1 MAVTNKDICKTCE
14 DLQQY
19 SPDFVAN
26 GVTDEMCSN
35 LESNTGLMNNGRE
48 NCTDLHN
55 ANDCLIGG
63 IAEKATS
70 YNPCDPN
77 KMIEDLA
84 KNTMHVI
91 DMLICS
97 DCGQWKQ
104 IELLWN
110 AINDLL
116 GKYDDL
122 LALIK
127 ALQQSVSQ
135 IQQRIQQLQNSID
148 DLDGRVDTNTTN
160 ISNATTNL
168 NSTMTA
174 LKKILEN
181 LHTSGAWSTTGDNV
195 LNGSLNS
202 GRNLATG
209 NINVFG
215 GSTDGNSYIRTN
227 NGKTENDLAGGI

>member
-14 DLQQY
+14 DLQQH

-97 DCGQWKQ
+97 DCGQWNEIKKIWDEIQ
-104 IELLWN
+104 KIWDAIEE
-110 AINDLL
+110 
-116 GKYDDL
+116 
-122 LALIK
+122 
-127 ALQQSVSQ
+127 
-135 IQQRIQQLQNSID
+135 LQNGMSD
-148 DLDGRVDTNTTN
+148 Q
-160 ISNATTNL
+160 NANMNKML
-168 NSTMTA
+168 SA
-174 LKKILEN
+174 VEKILQN
-181 LHTSGAWSTTGDNV
+181 LKNSGAWTVPES
-195 LNGSLNS
+195 GSIWDGS
-202 GRNLATG
+202 MTADRNIATG

-215 GSTDGNSYIRTN
+215 GTPDGSTFIRTSN
-227 NGKTENDLAGGI
+227 TSTENDLAGGI

>member
-14 DLQQY
+14 DLQQH

-26 GVTDEMCSN
+26 GLTDEMCSN
-35 LESNTGLMNNGRE
+35 LESNTGLMNKGRE

-97 DCGQWKQ
+97 DCGQWNEIKKIWDEIQ
-104 IELLWN
+104 KIWDAIEE
-110 AINDLL
+110 
-116 GKYDDL
+116 
-122 LALIK
+122 
-127 ALQQSVSQ
+127 
-135 IQQRIQQLQNSID
+135 LQNGMSD
-148 DLDGRVDTNTTN
+148 Q
-160 ISNATTNL
+160 NANMNKML
-168 NSTMTA
+168 SAVEKILQN
-174 LKKILEN
+174 LKK
-181 LHTSGAWSTTGDNV
+181 SGAWTVPES
-195 LNGSLNS
+195 GSIWDGS
-202 GRNLATG
+202 MTADRNIATG

-215 GSTDGNSYIRTN
+215 GTPDGSTFIRTN
-227 NGKTENDLAGGI
+227 NTSTENDLAGGI

>member
-14 DLQQY
+14 DLQQH

-26 GVTDEMCSN
+26 GLTDEMCSN
-35 LESNTGLMNNGRE
+35 LESNTGLMNKGRE

-97 DCGQWKQ
+97 DCGQWNEIKKIWDEIQ
-104 IELLWN
+104 KIWDAIEE
-110 AINDLL
+110 
-116 GKYDDL
+116 
-122 LALIK
+122 
-127 ALQQSVSQ
+127 
-135 IQQRIQQLQNSID
+135 LQNGMSD
-148 DLDGRVDTNTTN
+148 QNAN
-160 ISNATTNL
+160 INKMLSAVEKILQN
-168 NSTMTA
+168 
-174 LKKILEN
+174 LKK
-181 LHTSGAWSTTGDNV
+181 SGAWTVPES
-195 LNGSLNS
+195 GSIWDGS
-202 GRNLATG
+202 MTADRNIATG

-215 GSTDGNSYIRTN
+215 GTPDGSTFIRTN
-227 NGKTENDLAGGI
+227 NTSTENDLAGGI

>member
-14 DLQQY
+14 DLQQH
-19 SPDFVAN
+19 SPNFVAN

-35 LESNTGLMNNGRE
+35 LESNTGLMNKGRE

-97 DCGQWKQ
+97 DCGQWNEIKKIWDEIQ
-104 IELLWN
+104 KIWDAIEE
-110 AINDLL
+110 
-116 GKYDDL
+116 
-122 LALIK
+122 
-127 ALQQSVSQ
+127 
-135 IQQRIQQLQNSID
+135 LQNGMSD
-148 DLDGRVDTNTTN
+148 QNAN
-160 ISNATTNL
+160 INKMLSAVE
-168 NSTMTA
+168 
-174 LKKILEN
+174 KILQN
-181 LHTSGAWSTTGDNV
+181 LKNSGAWTVPES
-195 LNGSLNS
+195 GSIWDGS
-202 GRNLATG
+202 MTADRNIATG

-215 GSTDGNSYIRTN
+215 GTPDGSTFIRTN
-227 NGKTENDLAGGI
+227 NTSTENDLAGGI

>member
-14 DLQQY
+14 DLQQH

-97 DCGQWKQ
+97 DCGQWNEIKKIWDEIQ
-104 IELLWN
+104 KIWDAIEE
-110 AINDLL
+110 
-116 GKYDDL
+116 
-122 LALIK
+122 
-127 ALQQSVSQ
+127 
-135 IQQRIQQLQNSID
+135 LQNGMSD
-148 DLDGRVDTNTTN
+148 QNAN
-160 ISNATTNL
+160 INKMLNAVE
-168 NSTMTA
+168 
-174 LKKILEN
+174 KILQN
-181 LHTSGAWSTTGDNV
+181 LKNSGAWTVPES
-195 LNGSLNS
+195 GSIWDGS
-202 GRNLATG
+202 MTADRNIATG

-215 GSTDGNSYIRTN
+215 GTPDGSTFIRTN
-227 NGKTENDLAGGI
+227 NTSTENDLAGGI

>member
-19 SPDFVAN
+19 SPNFVAN
-26 GVTDEMCSN
+26 GLTDEMCSN
-35 LESNTGLMNNGRE
+35 LESNTGLMNKGRE

-97 DCGQWKQ
+97 DCGQWNE
-104 IELLWN
+104 I
-110 AINDLL
+110 
-116 GKYDDL
+116 
-122 LALIK
+122 
-127 ALQQSVSQ
+127 
-135 IQQRIQQLQNSID
+135 
-148 DLDGRVDTNTTN
+148 
-160 ISNATTNL
+160 
-168 NSTMTA
+168 
-174 LKKILEN
+174 KKILDEIQKIWDEIQKIWDAIEELQNGMSGQNANMNKMLSAVEKILQN
-181 LHTSGAWSTTGDNV
+181 LKNSGAWTVPES
-195 LNGSLNS
+195 GSIWDGS
-202 GRNLATG
+202 MTADRNIATG

-215 GSTDGNSYIRTN
+215 GTPDGSTFIRTN
-227 NGKTENDLAGGI
+227 NTSTENDLAGGI

>member
-19 SPDFVAN
+19 SPDFVAI

-35 LESNTGLMNNGRE
+35 LESNTGLMNNGRK

-97 DCGQWKQ
+97 DCGQWNEIKKIWDEIQ
-104 IELLWN
+104 KIWDAIEE
-110 AINDLL
+110 
-116 GKYDDL
+116 
-122 LALIK
+122 
-127 ALQQSVSQ
+127 
-135 IQQRIQQLQNSID
+135 LQNVMS
-148 DLDGRVDTNTTN
+148 GQNAN
-160 ISNATTNL
+160 INKMLGAVE
-168 NSTMTA
+168 
-174 LKKILEN
+174 KILQN
-181 LHTSGAWSTTGDNV
+181 LKNSGAWTVPKS
-195 LNGSLNS
+195 GSIWDGS
-202 GRNLATG
+202 MTADRNIATG

-215 GSTDGNSYIRTN
+215 GTPDGSTFIRTN
-227 NGKTENDLAGGI
+227 NTSTENDLAGGI

>member
-70 YNPCDPN
+70 YNPCEPN

-97 DCGQWKQ
+97 DCGQWNEIKKIWDEIQ
-104 IELLWN
+104 KIWDAIEE
-110 AINDLL
+110 
-116 GKYDDL
+116 
-122 LALIK
+122 
-127 ALQQSVSQ
+127 
-135 IQQRIQQLQNSID
+135 LQNGMSD
-148 DLDGRVDTNTTN
+148 QNAN
-160 ISNATTNL
+160 INKMLNAVE
-168 NSTMTA
+168 
-174 LKKILEN
+174 KILQN
-181 LHTSGAWSTTGDNV
+181 LKNSGAWTVPES
-195 LNGSLNS
+195 GSIWDGS
-202 GRNLATG
+202 MTADRNIATG

-215 GSTDGNSYIRTN
+215 GTPDGSTFIRTN
-227 NGKTENDLAGGI
+227 NTSTENDLAGGI

>member
-19 SPDFVAN
+19 SPDFIAN

-35 LESNTGLMNNGRE
+35 LESNTGLMNKGRE

-84 KNTMHVI
+84 KNVMHVI

-97 DCGQWKQ
+97 DCGQWNEIKKIWDEIQ
-104 IELLWN
+104 KIWDAIEE
-110 AINDLL
+110 
-116 GKYDDL
+116 
-122 LALIK
+122 
-127 ALQQSVSQ
+127 
-135 IQQRIQQLQNSID
+135 LQNGMSD
-148 DLDGRVDTNTTN
+148 Q
-160 ISNATTNL
+160 NANMNKML
-168 NSTMTA
+168 SA
-174 LKKILEN
+174 VEKILQN
-181 LHTSGAWSTTGDNV
+181 LKNSGAWTVPES
-195 LNGSLNS
+195 GSIWDGS
-202 GRNLATG
+202 MTADRNIATG

-215 GSTDGNSYIRTN
+215 GTPDGSTFIRTN
-227 NGKTENDLAGGI
+227 NTSTENDLAGGI

>member
-19 SPDFVAN
+19 SPNFVAN

-35 LESNTGLMNNGRE
+35 LESNTGLMNKGRE

-70 YNPCDPN
+70 YNPCNPN

-97 DCGQWKQ
+97 NCGQWNEIKKIWDEIQ
-104 IELLWN
+104 KIWDEIQKILDAIEE
-110 AINDLL
+110 
-116 GKYDDL
+116 
-122 LALIK
+122 
-127 ALQQSVSQ
+127 
-135 IQQRIQQLQNSID
+135 LQNGMS
-148 DLDGRVDTNTTN
+148 GQ
-160 ISNATTNL
+160 NANMNKML
-168 NSTMTA
+168 SA
-174 LKKILEN
+174 VEKILQN
-181 LHTSGAWSTTGDNV
+181 LKNSGAWTVPES
-195 LNGSLNS
+195 GSIWDGS
-202 GRNLATG
+202 MTADRNIATG

-215 GSTDGNSYIRTN
+215 GTPDGSTFIRTN
-227 NGKTENDLAGGI
+227 NTSTENDLAGGI

>member
-14 DLQQY
+14 DLQQH

-97 DCGQWKQ
+97 DCGQWNEIKKIWDEIQ
-104 IELLWN
+104 KIWDAIEE
-110 AINDLL
+110 
-116 GKYDDL
+116 
-122 LALIK
+122 
-127 ALQQSVSQ
+127 
-135 IQQRIQQLQNSID
+135 LQNGMSD
-148 DLDGRVDTNTTN
+148 Q
-160 ISNATTNL
+160 NANMNKML
-168 NSTMTA
+168 SA
-174 LKKILEN
+174 VEKILQN
-181 LHTSGAWSTTGDNV
+181 LKNSGAWTVPES
-195 LNGSLNS
+195 GSIWDGS
-202 GRNLATG
+202 MTADRNIATG

-215 GSTDGNSYIRTN
+215 GTPDGSTFIRTN
-227 NGKTENDLAGGI
+227 NTSTENDLAGGI

>member
-1 MAVTNKDICKTCE
+1 MAVVDKDICKACE
-14 DLQQY
+14 DLQTY
-19 SPDFVAN
+19 APDFVIK

-35 LESNTGLMNNGRE
+35 LESNTGLMNKGRE

-97 DCGQWKQ
+97 DCGQWNEIKKIWDEIQ
-104 IELLWN
+104 KIWDAIEE
-110 AINDLL
+110 
-116 GKYDDL
+116 
-122 LALIK
+122 
-127 ALQQSVSQ
+127 
-135 IQQRIQQLQNSID
+135 LQNGMSD
-148 DLDGRVDTNTTN
+148 Q
-160 ISNATTNL
+160 NANMNKML
-168 NSTMTA
+168 SA
-174 LKKILEN
+174 VEKILQN
-181 LHTSGAWSTTGDNV
+181 LKNSGAWTVPES
-195 LNGSLNS
+195 GSIWDGS
-202 GRNLATG
+202 MTADRNIATG

-215 GSTDGNSYIRTN
+215 GTPDGSTFIRTN
-227 NGKTENDLAGGI
+227 NTSTENDLAGGI

>member
-70 YNPCDPN
+70 YNPCEPN

-97 DCGQWKQ
+97 DCGQWNEIKKIWDEIQ
-104 IELLWN
+104 KIWDAIEE
-110 AINDLL
+110 
-116 GKYDDL
+116 
-122 LALIK
+122 
-127 ALQQSVSQ
+127 
-135 IQQRIQQLQNSID
+135 LQNGMSD
-148 DLDGRVDTNTTN
+148 QNAN
-160 ISNATTNL
+160 INKMLSAVE
-168 NSTMTA
+168 
-174 LKKILEN
+174 KILQN
-181 LHTSGAWSTTGDNV
+181 LKNSGAWTVPES
-195 LNGSLNS
+195 GSIWDGS
-202 GRNLATG
+202 MTADRNIATG

-215 GSTDGNSYIRTN
+215 GTPDGSTFIRTN
-227 NGKTENDLAGGI
+227 NTSTENDLAGGI

>member
-14 DLQQY
+14 DLQQH

-26 GVTDEMCSN
+26 GVTDEMCAN
-35 LESNTGLMNNGRE
+35 LEANQGLMNKGRN

-97 DCGQWKQ
+97 DCGQWNEIKKIWDEIQ
-104 IELLWN
+104 KIWDAIEE
-110 AINDLL
+110 
-116 GKYDDL
+116 
-122 LALIK
+122 
-127 ALQQSVSQ
+127 
-135 IQQRIQQLQNSID
+135 LQNGMSD
-148 DLDGRVDTNTTN
+148 QNAN
-160 ISNATTNL
+160 INKMLNAVE
-168 NSTMTA
+168 
-174 LKKILEN
+174 KILQN
-181 LHTSGAWSTTGDNV
+181 LKNSGAWTVPES
-195 LNGSLNS
+195 GSIWDGS
-202 GRNLATG
+202 MTADRNIATG

-215 GSTDGNSYIRTN
+215 GTPDGSTFIRTN
-227 NGKTENDLAGGI
+227 NTSTENDLAGGI

>member
-1 MAVTNKDICKTCE
+1 MGVTNKDICKTCE
-14 DLQQY
+14 DLQQH

-97 DCGQWKQ
+97 DCGQWNEIKKIWDEIQ
-104 IELLWN
+104 KIWDAIEE
-110 AINDLL
+110 
-116 GKYDDL
+116 
-122 LALIK
+122 
-127 ALQQSVSQ
+127 
-135 IQQRIQQLQNSID
+135 LQNGMSD
-148 DLDGRVDTNTTN
+148 QNAN
-160 ISNATTNL
+160 INKMLSAVE
-168 NSTMTA
+168 
-174 LKKILEN
+174 KILQN
-181 LHTSGAWSTTGDNV
+181 LKNSGAWTVPES
-195 LNGSLNS
+195 GSIWDGS
-202 GRNLATG
+202 MTADRNIATG

-215 GSTDGNSYIRTN
+215 GTPDGSTFIRTN
-227 NGKTENDLAGGI
+227 NTSTENDLAGGI

>member
-19 SPDFVAN
+19 SPDFIAN

-35 LESNTGLMNNGRE
+35 LESNTGLMNKGRE

-84 KNTMHVI
+84 KNVMHVI

-97 DCGQWKQ
+97 DCGQWNEIKKIWDEIQ
-104 IELLWN
+104 KIWDAIEE
-110 AINDLL
+110 
-116 GKYDDL
+116 
-122 LALIK
+122 
-127 ALQQSVSQ
+127 
-135 IQQRIQQLQNSID
+135 LQNGMSD
-148 DLDGRVDTNTTN
+148 QNAN
-160 ISNATTNL
+160 INKMLSAVE
-168 NSTMTA
+168 
-174 LKKILEN
+174 KILQN
-181 LHTSGAWSTTGDNV
+181 LKNSGAWTVPES
-195 LNGSLNS
+195 GSIWDGS
-202 GRNLATG
+202 MTADRNIATG

-215 GSTDGNSYIRTN
+215 GTPDGSTFIRTN
-227 NGKTENDLAGGI
+227 NTSTENDLAGGI

>member
-14 DLQQY
+14 DLQQH

-97 DCGQWKQ
+97 DCGQWNEIKKIWDEIQ
-104 IELLWN
+104 KIWDAIEE
-110 AINDLL
+110 
-116 GKYDDL
+116 
-122 LALIK
+122 
-127 ALQQSVSQ
+127 
-135 IQQRIQQLQNSID
+135 LQNGMSD
-148 DLDGRVDTNTTN
+148 QNAN
-160 ISNATTNL
+160 INKMLSAVE
-168 NSTMTA
+168 
-174 LKKILEN
+174 KILQN
-181 LHTSGAWSTTGDNV
+181 LKNSGAWTVPES
-195 LNGSLNS
+195 GSIWDGS
-202 GRNLATG
+202 MTADRNIATG

-215 GSTDGNSYIRTN
+215 GTPDGSTFIRTN
-227 NGKTENDLAGGI
+227 NTSTENDLAGGI

>member
-19 SPDFVAN
+19 SPDFIAN
-26 GVTDEMCSN
+26 GVTDQMCAN
-35 LESNTGLMNNGRE
+35 LEANQGLMNKGRK

-97 DCGQWKQ
+97 DCGQWNEIKKIWDEIQ
-104 IELLWN
+104 KIWDAIEE
-110 AINDLL
+110 
-116 GKYDDL
+116 
-122 LALIK
+122 
-127 ALQQSVSQ
+127 
-135 IQQRIQQLQNSID
+135 LQNGMSD
-148 DLDGRVDTNTTN
+148 Q
-160 ISNATTNL
+160 NANMNKML
-168 NSTMTA
+168 SA
-174 LKKILEN
+174 VEKILQN
-181 LHTSGAWSTTGDNV
+181 LKNSGAWTVPES
-195 LNGSLNS
+195 GSIWDGS
-202 GRNLATG
+202 MTADRNIATG

-215 GSTDGNSYIRTN
+215 GTPDGSTFIRTN
-227 NGKTENDLAGGI
+227 NTSTENDLAGGI

>member
-19 SPDFVAN
+19 SPDFIAN
-26 GVTDEMCSN
+26 GITDEICSN
-35 LESNTGLMNNGRE
+35 LESNTGLMNKGRE

-97 DCGQWKQ
+97 DCGQWNEIKKIWDEIQ
-104 IELLWN
+104 KIWDAIEE
-110 AINDLL
+110 
-116 GKYDDL
+116 
-122 LALIK
+122 
-127 ALQQSVSQ
+127 
-135 IQQRIQQLQNSID
+135 LQNGMSD
-148 DLDGRVDTNTTN
+148 Q
-160 ISNATTNL
+160 NANMNKML
-168 NSTMTA
+168 SA
-174 LKKILEN
+174 VEKILQN
-181 LHTSGAWSTTGDNV
+181 LKNSGAWTVPES
-195 LNGSLNS
+195 GSIWDGS
-202 GRNLATG
+202 MTADRNIATG

-215 GSTDGNSYIRTN
+215 GTPDGSTFIRTN
-227 NGKTENDLAGGI
+227 NTSTENDLAGGI

>member
-14 DLQQY
+14 DLQQH

-26 GVTDEMCSN
+26 GVTDDMCSN

-97 DCGQWKQ
+97 DCGQWNEIKKIWDEIQ
-104 IELLWN
+104 KIWDAIEE
-110 AINDLL
+110 
-116 GKYDDL
+116 
-122 LALIK
+122 
-127 ALQQSVSQ
+127 
-135 IQQRIQQLQNSID
+135 LQNGMSD
-148 DLDGRVDTNTTN
+148 Q
-160 ISNATTNL
+160 NANMNKML
-168 NSTMTA
+168 SA
-174 LKKILEN
+174 VEKILQN
-181 LHTSGAWSTTGDNV
+181 LKNSGAWTVPES
-195 LNGSLNS
+195 GSIWDGS
-202 GRNLATG
+202 MTADRNIATG

-215 GSTDGNSYIRTN
+215 GTPDGSTFIRTN
-227 NGKTENDLAGGI
+227 NTSTENDLAGGI

>member
-35 LESNTGLMNNGRE
+35 LESNTGLMNKGRE

-97 DCGQWKQ
+97 DCGQWNEIKKIWDEIQ
-104 IELLWN
+104 KIWDAIEE
-110 AINDLL
+110 
-116 GKYDDL
+116 
-122 LALIK
+122 
-127 ALQQSVSQ
+127 
-135 IQQRIQQLQNSID
+135 LQNGMS
-148 DLDGRVDTNTTN
+148 GQ
-160 ISNATTNL
+160 NANMNKML
-168 NSTMTA
+168 SA
-174 LKKILEN
+174 VEKILQN
-181 LHTSGAWSTTGDNV
+181 LKNSGAWTVPES
-195 LNGSLNS
+195 GSIWDGS
-202 GRNLATG
+202 MTADRNIATG

-215 GSTDGNSYIRTN
+215 GTPDGSTFIRTN
-227 NGKTENDLAGGI
+227 NTSTENDLAGGI

>member
-19 SPDFVAN
+19 SPDFLAN

-35 LESNTGLMNNGRE
+35 LESNTGLMNKGRE

-70 YNPCDPN
+70 YNPCEPN

-97 DCGQWKQ
+97 DCGQWNEIKKIWDEIQ
-104 IELLWN
+104 KIWDAIEE
-110 AINDLL
+110 
-116 GKYDDL
+116 
-122 LALIK
+122 
-127 ALQQSVSQ
+127 
-135 IQQRIQQLQNSID
+135 LQNGMSD
-148 DLDGRVDTNTTN
+148 Q
-160 ISNATTNL
+160 NANMNKML
-168 NSTMTA
+168 SA
-174 LKKILEN
+174 VEKILQN
-181 LHTSGAWSTTGDNV
+181 LKNSGAWTVPES
-195 LNGSLNS
+195 GSIWDGS
-202 GRNLATG
+202 MTADRNIATG

-215 GSTDGNSYIRTN
+215 GTPDGSTFIRTN
-227 NGKTENDLAGGI
+227 NTSTENDLAGGI

>member
-19 SPDFVAN
+19 SPNFIAN

-35 LESNTGLMNNGRE
+35 LESNTGLMNKGRE

-97 DCGQWKQ
+97 DCGQWNEIKKIWDEIQ
-104 IELLWN
+104 KIWDAIEE
-110 AINDLL
+110 
-116 GKYDDL
+116 
-122 LALIK
+122 
-127 ALQQSVSQ
+127 
-135 IQQRIQQLQNSID
+135 LQNGMSD
-148 DLDGRVDTNTTN
+148 Q
-160 ISNATTNL
+160 NANMNKML
-168 NSTMTA
+168 SA
-174 LKKILEN
+174 VEKILQN
-181 LHTSGAWSTTGDNV
+181 LKNSGAWTVPES
-195 LNGSLNS
+195 GSIWDGS
-202 GRNLATG
+202 MTADRNIATG

-215 GSTDGNSYIRTN
+215 GTPDGSTFIRTN
-227 NGKTENDLAGGI
+227 NTSTENDLAGGI

>member
-35 LESNTGLMNNGRE
+35 LESNTGLMNKGRE

-97 DCGQWKQ
+97 DCGQWNEIKKIWDEIQ
-104 IELLWN
+104 KIWDAIEE
-110 AINDLL
+110 
-116 GKYDDL
+116 
-122 LALIK
+122 
-127 ALQQSVSQ
+127 
-135 IQQRIQQLQNSID
+135 LQNGMSD
-148 DLDGRVDTNTTN
+148 KNAN
-160 ISNATTNL
+160 INKMLSAVE
-168 NSTMTA
+168 
-174 LKKILEN
+174 KILQN
-181 LHTSGAWSTTGDNV
+181 LKNSGAWTVPES
-195 LNGSLNS
+195 GSIWDGS
-202 GRNLATG
+202 MTADRNIATG

-215 GSTDGNSYIRTN
+215 GTPDGSTFIRTN
-227 NGKTENDLAGGI
+227 NTSTENDLAGGI

>member
-35 LESNTGLMNNGRE
+35 LESNTGLMNKGRE

-97 DCGQWKQ
+97 DCGQWNEIKKIWDEIQ
-104 IELLWN
+104 KIWDAIEE
-110 AINDLL
+110 
-116 GKYDDL
+116 
-122 LALIK
+122 
-127 ALQQSVSQ
+127 
-135 IQQRIQQLQNSID
+135 LQNGMSD
-148 DLDGRVDTNTTN
+148 QNAN
-160 ISNATTNL
+160 INKMLSAVE
-168 NSTMTA
+168 
-174 LKKILEN
+174 KILQN
-181 LHTSGAWSTTGDNV
+181 LKNSGAWTVPES
-195 LNGSLNS
+195 GSIWDGS
-202 GRNLATG
+202 MTADRNIATG

-215 GSTDGNSYIRTN
+215 GTPDGSTFIRTN
-227 NGKTENDLAGGI
+227 NTSTENDLAGGI

>member
-14 DLQQY
+14 DLQQH

-97 DCGQWKQ
+97 DCGQWNEIKKIWDEIQ
-104 IELLWN
+104 KIWKAIEE
-110 AINDLL
+110 
-116 GKYDDL
+116 
-122 LALIK
+122 
-127 ALQQSVSQ
+127 
-135 IQQRIQQLQNSID
+135 LQNGMSD
-148 DLDGRVDTNTTN
+148 QNAN
-160 ISNATTNL
+160 INKMLNAVE
-168 NSTMTA
+168 
-174 LKKILEN
+174 KILQN
-181 LHTSGAWSTTGDNV
+181 LKNSGAWTVPES
-195 LNGSLNS
+195 GSIWDGS
-202 GRNLATG
+202 MTADRNIATG

-215 GSTDGNSYIRTN
+215 GTPDGSTFIRTN
-227 NGKTENDLAGGI
+227 NTSTENDLAGGI

>member
-1 MAVTNKDICKTCE
+1 MAVTNKDICKTCK

-35 LESNTGLMNNGRE
+35 LESSTGLMNKGRE

-97 DCGQWKQ
+97 DCGQWNEIKKIWDEIQ
-104 IELLWN
+104 KIWDAIEE
-110 AINDLL
+110 
-116 GKYDDL
+116 
-122 LALIK
+122 
-127 ALQQSVSQ
+127 
-135 IQQRIQQLQNSID
+135 LQNGMNSQ
-148 DLDGRVDTNTTN
+148 GAN
-160 ISNATTNL
+160 INKMLNAVE
-168 NSTMTA
+168 
-174 LKKILEN
+174 KILQN
-181 LHTSGAWSTTGDNV
+181 LKNSGAWTV
-195 LNGSLNS
+195 PENGTIWDGNITAD
-202 GRNLATG
+202 RNIATG

-215 GSTDGNSYIRTN
+215 GTPDGSSYIRTN
-227 NGKTENDLAGGI
+227 NTSTENDLAGGI

>member
-14 DLQQY
+14 DLQQH

-35 LESNTGLMNNGRE
+35 LESNTGLMNKGRE

-97 DCGQWKQ
+97 DCGQWNEIKKIWDEIQ
-104 IELLWN
+104 KIWDAIEE
-110 AINDLL
+110 
-116 GKYDDL
+116 
-122 LALIK
+122 
-127 ALQQSVSQ
+127 
-135 IQQRIQQLQNSID
+135 LQNGMSD
-148 DLDGRVDTNTTN
+148 QNAN
-160 ISNATTNL
+160 INKMLSAVE
-168 NSTMTA
+168 
-174 LKKILEN
+174 KILQN
-181 LHTSGAWSTTGDNV
+181 LKNSGAWTVPES
-195 LNGSLNS
+195 GSIWDGS
-202 GRNLATG
+202 MTADRNIATG

-215 GSTDGNSYIRTN
+215 GTPDGSTFIRTN
-227 NGKTENDLAGGI
+227 NTSTENDLAGGI

>member
-35 LESNTGLMNNGRE
+35 LESNTGLMNKGRE

-97 DCGQWKQ
+97 DCGQWNEIKKIWDEIQ
-104 IELLWN
+104 KIWDAIEE
-110 AINDLL
+110 
-116 GKYDDL
+116 
-122 LALIK
+122 
-127 ALQQSVSQ
+127 
-135 IQQRIQQLQNSID
+135 LQNGMSD
-148 DLDGRVDTNTTN
+148 Q
-160 ISNATTNL
+160 NANMNKML
-168 NSTMTA
+168 SA
-174 LKKILEN
+174 VEKILQN
-181 LHTSGAWSTTGDNV
+181 LKNSGAWTVPES
-195 LNGSLNS
+195 GSIWDGS
-202 GRNLATG
+202 MTADRNIATG

-215 GSTDGNSYIRTN
+215 GTPDGSTFIRTN
-227 NGKTENDLAGGI
+227 NTSTENDLAGGI

>member
-19 SPDFVAN
+19 SPDFIVN

-35 LESNTGLMNNGRE
+35 LESNTGLMNKGRE

-97 DCGQWKQ
+97 DCGQWNEIKKIWDEIQ
-104 IELLWN
+104 KIWDAIEE
-110 AINDLL
+110 
-116 GKYDDL
+116 
-122 LALIK
+122 
-127 ALQQSVSQ
+127 
-135 IQQRIQQLQNSID
+135 LQNGMSD
-148 DLDGRVDTNTTN
+148 Q
-160 ISNATTNL
+160 NANMNKML
-168 NSTMTA
+168 SA
-174 LKKILEN
+174 VEKILQN
-181 LHTSGAWSTTGDNV
+181 LKNSGAWTVPES
-195 LNGSLNS
+195 GSIWDGS
-202 GRNLATG
+202 MTADRNIATG

-215 GSTDGNSYIRTN
+215 GTPDGSTFIRTN
-227 NGKTENDLAGGI
+227 NTSTENDLAGGI

>member
-14 DLQQY
+14 DLQQH

-35 LESNTGLMNNGRE
+35 LESNTGLMNKGRG

-97 DCGQWKQ
+97 DCGQWNEIKKIWDEIQ
-104 IELLWN
+104 KIWDAIEE
-110 AINDLL
+110 
-116 GKYDDL
+116 
-122 LALIK
+122 
-127 ALQQSVSQ
+127 
-135 IQQRIQQLQNSID
+135 LQNGMSD
-148 DLDGRVDTNTTN
+148 Q
-160 ISNATTNL
+160 NANMNKML
-168 NSTMTA
+168 SA
-174 LKKILEN
+174 VEKILQN
-181 LHTSGAWSTTGDNV
+181 LKNSGAWTVPES
-195 LNGSLNS
+195 GSIWDGS
-202 GRNLATG
+202 MTADRNIATG

-215 GSTDGNSYIRTN
+215 GMPDGSTFIRTN
-227 NGKTENDLAGGI
+227 NTSTENDLAGGI

>member
-19 SPDFVAN
+19 SPNFVAN
-26 GVTDEMCSN
+26 GLTDEMCSN
-35 LESNTGLMNNGRE
+35 LESNTGLMNKGRE

-97 DCGQWKQ
+97 DCGQWNEIKKIWDEIQ
-104 IELLWN
+104 KIWDAIEE
-110 AINDLL
+110 
-116 GKYDDL
+116 
-122 LALIK
+122 
-127 ALQQSVSQ
+127 
-135 IQQRIQQLQNSID
+135 LQNGMSD
-148 DLDGRVDTNTTN
+148 Q
-160 ISNATTNL
+160 NANMNKML
-168 NSTMTA
+168 SA
-174 LKKILEN
+174 VEKILQN
-181 LHTSGAWSTTGDNV
+181 LKNSGAWTVPES
-195 LNGSLNS
+195 GSIWDGS
-202 GRNLATG
+202 MTADRNIATG

-215 GSTDGNSYIRTN
+215 GTPDGSTFIRTN
-227 NGKTENDLAGGI
+227 NTSTENDLAGGI

>member
-19 SPDFVAN
+19 SPDFIAN

-35 LESNTGLMNNGRE
+35 LESNTGLMNKGRE

-97 DCGQWKQ
+97 DCGQWNEIKKIWDEIQ
-104 IELLWN
+104 KIWDAIEE
-110 AINDLL
+110 
-116 GKYDDL
+116 
-122 LALIK
+122 
-127 ALQQSVSQ
+127 
-135 IQQRIQQLQNSID
+135 LQNGMSD
-148 DLDGRVDTNTTN
+148 QNAN
-160 ISNATTNL
+160 INKMLSAVE
-168 NSTMTA
+168 
-174 LKKILEN
+174 KILQN
-181 LHTSGAWSTTGDNV
+181 LKNSGAWTVPES
-195 LNGSLNS
+195 GSIWDGS
-202 GRNLATG
+202 MTADRNIATG

-215 GSTDGNSYIRTN
+215 GTPDGSTFIRTN
-227 NGKTENDLAGGI
+227 NTSTENDLAGGI

>member
-14 DLQQY
+14 DLQQH

-35 LESNTGLMNNGRE
+35 LESNTGLMNKGRE

-97 DCGQWKQ
+97 DCGQWNEIKKIWDEIQ
-104 IELLWN
+104 KIWDAIEE
-110 AINDLL
+110 
-116 GKYDDL
+116 
-122 LALIK
+122 
-127 ALQQSVSQ
+127 
-135 IQQRIQQLQNSID
+135 LQNGMSD
-148 DLDGRVDTNTTN
+148 Q
-160 ISNATTNL
+160 NANMNKML
-168 NSTMTA
+168 SA
-174 LKKILEN
+174 VEKILQN
-181 LHTSGAWSTTGDNV
+181 LKNSGAWTVPES
-195 LNGSLNS
+195 GSIWDGS
-202 GRNLATG
+202 MTADRNIATG

-215 GSTDGNSYIRTN
+215 GTPDGSTFIRTN
-227 NGKTENDLAGGI
+227 NTSTENDLAGGI

>member
-97 DCGQWKQ
+97 DCGQWNEIKKIWDEIQ
-104 IELLWN
+104 KIWDAIEELQKGMSGQN
-110 AINDLL
+110 ANINKMLNAVE
-116 GKYDDL
+116 K
-122 LALIK
+122 I
-127 ALQQSVSQ
+127 
-135 IQQRIQQLQNSID
+135 LQN
-148 DLDGRVDTNTTN
+148 
-160 ISNATTNL
+160 
-168 NSTMTA
+168 
-174 LKKILEN
+174 LKN
-181 LHTSGAWSTTGDNV
+181 SGAWTVPES
-195 LNGSLNS
+195 GSIWDGS
-202 GRNLATG
+202 MTADRNIATG

-215 GSTDGNSYIRTN
+215 GTPDGSTFIRTN
-227 NGKTENDLAGGI
+227 NTSTENDLAGGI